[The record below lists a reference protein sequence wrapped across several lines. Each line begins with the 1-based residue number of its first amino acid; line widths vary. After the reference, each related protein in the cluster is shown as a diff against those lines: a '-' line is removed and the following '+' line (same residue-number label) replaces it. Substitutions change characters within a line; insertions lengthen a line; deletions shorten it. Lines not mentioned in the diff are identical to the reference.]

1 MTGGRHSATSTERD
15 DEVIAS
21 EAAPEAPD
29 GRERPATDGVGLRL
43 LLLPLRAFR
52 SGFVAIAVVV
62 LIATTGVVA
71 WPAVTSAL
79 VTADARDRVQQSPV
93 AARDLT
99 GTVPV
104 QLIPGLEGRLAST
117 AGPVMSG
124 LPAALQRA
132 RGGMQ
137 PALRSITGA
146 GRIVGRS
153 DGVSTPNSPQGLRAK
168 REPSDPQLS
177 ALGLSVEADPH
188 LHSDATLVSG
198 RWQHGGVHDGTI
210 EVTVAS
216 TTAKQLS
223 WRVGTDRTIALAQN
237 SGLPRSLGLTKD
249 ADGHPLLRLRL
260 VGTVAPRD
268 AGDDFWQLDQV
279 RSRLGVSVSPDPNS
293 KITFYHGLVWIDQ
306 DAWPQ
311 LALSLGSPYVYAWY
325 PVRPTAIEVGAL
337 PGIAAASTAFL
348 ATPIDT
354 GAGAGAQPL
363 RLSSRL
369 PDIARSVTDRE
380 GPVPTLLAIVAIGP
394 LGAAVAVLFV
404 GARLMTSRR
413 ARELHLVRARGGS
426 ELRVRG
432 TLALQTAVA
441 VVPAAIV
448 GGVVAASTTSALFGT
463 WPASAPLLIVVC
475 AVVPP
480 MAVAITASAQ
490 GAARRRPVTALI
502 AEGFVL
508 ALACA
513 ACILLLQRGA
523 STATDPTVIDP
534 LLVATPLLLV
544 FAVCVLVLR
553 VYPAVLRLIGRVARS
568 SRGAVSPVG
577 WASASRSD
585 RGRLW
590 PLFAMLTGV
599 AVAVFAGT
607 AFTTLVTSAEDDA
620 VARVGADVS
629 VSGPL
634 SAAQVRRLESIDGV
648 IAVAQLRLAG
658 LGRTA
663 DGTNIPVYL
672 VDAANVSSTQS
683 RVGADRRL
691 FPPDAVAAASAGR
704 SGALAVLGSVSDG
717 RAVRSLTF
725 DDGRSQVPVR
735 IVKSVSASAAPFLTD
750 AQWALID
757 ENRVPASVRAEATTV
772 GALIGVRDGVD
783 TARVAAAAQR
793 VAGKA
798 ARVDSTA
805 AERDRQGK
813 GPLLTG
819 IQALVIAGTVLALVL
834 AIGALLLTL
843 AMASGQRVRLLAVL
857 RTLGFDRTQSAALVA
872 WEIVPLAA
880 TAIVAGVTAGLGLSW
895 LVVTA
900 VDLRAVTGALARP
913 RLALSPGVTGLV
925 VALFVVGTAIALLVA
940 VMSARRADP
949 ARTLRASEEEL

>member
-1 MTGGRHSATSTERD
+1 MSTERND
-15 DEVIAS
+15 GVAAADVAPD
-21 EAAPEAPD
+21 APE
-29 GRERPATDGVGLRL
+29 GRGRSKTNGVGLRL

-62 LIATTGVVA
+62 LIATAGIVA

-79 VTADARDRVQQSPV
+79 VTADARDRMKQSPV
-93 AARDLT
+93 ASRDLT

-124 LPAALQRA
+124 LPDALQRA
-132 RGGMQ
+132 RHGMQ
-137 PALRSITGA
+137 HALRSITGA
-146 GRIVGRS
+146 GRFVGRS
-153 DGVSTPNSPQGLRAK
+153 DGVNAPNSPQGLRVK
-168 REPSDPQLS
+168 HVPSDPELS

-198 RWQHGGVHDGTI
+198 RWQRGGIHDGTI
-210 EVTVAS
+210 EVTVAAA
-216 TTAKQLS
+216 TAKQLS
-223 WRVGTDRTIALAQN
+223 WKVGADRTVALAQ
-237 SGLPRSLGLTKD
+237 SSAGPRSLGLTKD
-249 ADGHPLLRLRL
+249 SDGHPLLRLRL

-325 PVRPTAIEVGAL
+325 PVKPTAIEVGAL

-363 RLSSRL
+363 RLTSRL
-369 PDIARSVTDRE
+369 PGIAHSVTNRE

-394 LGAAVAVLFV
+394 LGAAVALLFV
-404 GARLMTSRR
+404 GARLMTSGR

-448 GGVVAASTTSALFGT
+448 GGVVAASATSALFGT
-463 WPASAPLLIVVC
+463 WQASALLLIMVC

-480 MAVAITASAQ
+480 LAVAITASAQ
-490 GAARRRPVTALI
+490 GAGRHRPVTALI
-502 AEGFVL
+502 AELFVL

-523 STATDPTVIDP
+523 RAATDPTVVDP

-553 VYPAVLRLIGRVARS
+553 AYPTVLRLIGRMARS

-590 PLFAMLTGV
+590 PLFATLTGV

-607 AFTTLVTSAEDDA
+607 TFTTLVTSAADDA

-629 VSGPL
+629 ISGPL
-634 SAAQVRRLESIDGV
+634 SAVQVRRLESIDGV
-648 IAVAQLRLAG
+648 TAVAQLRLAG

-663 DGTNIPVYL
+663 DGTDIPVYL
-672 VDAANVSSTQS
+672 VDAADVSSAQS
-683 RVGADRRL
+683 RVSADRRL
-691 FPPDAVAAASAGR
+691 FPADAVAAASAERG
-704 SGALAVLGSVSDG
+704 GVVTVLGAVPG
-717 RAVRSLTF
+717 ERGVRSLTF
-725 DDGRSQVPVR
+725 DDGRSEVPVR
-735 IVKSVSASAAPFLTD
+735 VVKSAPASDAPFLTD
-750 AQWALID
+750 AEWALLD

-772 GALIGVRDGVD
+772 GALIGVRDGAD

-813 GPLLTG
+813 GPLLAG
-819 IQALVIAGTVLALVL
+819 LQALMIAGTVLALVM

-843 AMASGQRVRLLAVL
+843 AMARGQRARLLAVL

-872 WEIVPLAA
+872 WEVVPLAV
-880 TAIVAGVTAGLGLSW
+880 TAIVAGVAAGLGLSW
-895 LVVTA
+895 LVVTV

-913 RLALSPGVTGLV
+913 QLDLSPGVIGLV